1 MTPSDPYVVKL
12 SVGRAALFAAP
23 RDPQADKATLRAIQE
38 RAGAGDLPRAI
49 AMADEALAGG
59 LEHPMLLNLAAIGLE
74 NQGRLEEAQTR
85 LARALELAPGDL
97 GVLNALGLV
106 ALRLE
111 RFGEALARFDAVL
124 AVNPA
129 IAAAHGNRATALSG
143 LGRLAEAEAG
153 YHRALEL
160 QPGHLAAQAGLAAIA
175 SRRGDHAAAR
185 RLAGEVLRA
194 EPNHPDSVMSL
205 AAADLAQG
213 AAGDAEASLRGLL
226 ADPRPSQLERALATG
241 LLADVLDAQDRVPEA
256 FEAYGA
262 SNQALQ
268 RLYAPRFAAG
278 QSPLDVA
285 RWVAEWLGAAKPAG
299 SAGAGAG
306 RAAPT
311 TEGAP
316 THVFLLGFPRSG
328 TTLVEQVLAGHPD
341 VEALEERDTLADGVN
356 AFMKGPADLDRLAAS
371 DDAALAPWRAAYW
384 RRAREAGATLAHPVF
399 VDKHPFNT
407 LKLPLIARLFPDARI
422 LFSRRDP
429 RDVVLSCWRR
439 RFQMSPH
446 TYPLLTLDG
455 AAALYAATMELAARA
470 EAVLDLNQQVVRHEA
485 LVAQF
490 EPQVRLICAF
500 LGLKWTAAMGN
511 LAARVQDRAIATPSG
526 AQLARG
532 LSAEGIGQWRRYRSQ
547 MAPVLPRLGPWVE
560 RFGYAAE

>member
-12 SVGRAALFAAP
+12 SVGRTAVTAAP
-23 RDPQADKATLRAIQE
+23 RDLQADKATLRAIQE

-74 NQGRLEEAQTR
+74 NQGRLEEAQAR
-85 LARALELAPGDL
+85 LARALELAPDDL
-97 GVLNALGLV
+97 GVLNALGLGAV
-106 ALRLE
+106 GLE
-111 RFGEALARFDAVL
+111 RFDEALARFDAVL
-124 AVNPA
+124 TANPA

-143 LGRLAEAEAG
+143 VGRLAEAEAS

-185 RLAGEVLRA
+185 HLASEVLRA

-213 AAGDAEASLRGLL
+213 AASDAEASLRGLL
-226 ADPRPSQLERALATG
+226 ADPRPSPLERALATG

-256 FEAYGA
+256 FEAYDA
-262 SNQALQ
+262 SNEALA

-285 RWVAEWLGAAKPAG
+285 RWVAEWLGGAKSVG
-299 SAGAGAG
+299 SAWAG
-306 RAAPT
+306 RAAPAS
-311 TEGAP
+311 EGAP

-341 VEALEERDTLADGVN
+341 VEGLEERDTLADGVI
-356 AFMKGPADLDRLAAS
+356 AFMKGPAGLDQLAGA
-371 DDAALAPWRAAYW
+371 DDAALAPYRAAYW
-384 RRAREAGATLAHPVF
+384 RRAREAGATLARPVF

-407 LKLPLIARLFPDARI
+407 LKLPLIAKLFPHARI

-439 RFQMSPH
+439 RFQISPH

-455 AAALYAATMELAARA
+455 AAKLYAATMELAARA
-470 EAVLDLNQQVVRHEA
+470 ETVLGLNQQVVRHEA
-485 LVAQF
+485 LVAEF

-500 LGLKWTAAMGN
+500 LGLGWTPAMGN

-532 LSAEGIGQWRRYRSQ
+532 LSAEGIGQWRRYEAQ
-547 MAPVLPRLGPWVE
+547 MAPVLPTLQPWVE
-560 RFGYAAE
+560 RFGYEAE